1 MTIESVLDTKT
12 RVTFVEASPYS
23 YVTTPLELINK
34 IFEDPE
40 LDSIKLIANKL
51 MSSAVEP
58 DLLSKEITIGT
69 EAFNDCNACTS
80 RLLRETRFGITNNQQ
95 WSMFQ
100 NLLLNSYKPQE
111 MLLSLNKSGFIDDNI
126 DPWELLRI
134 LEKHNSK
141 ED

>member
-12 RVTFVEASPYS
+12 RVTFVEARPYS
-23 YVTTPLELINK
+23 YVTTPLGLINK

-40 LDSIKLIANKL
+40 LDYIKLISNKL
-51 MSSAVEP
+51 LSSAVEP
-58 DLLSKEITIGT
+58 DLLTKEITIGAA
-69 EAFNDCNACTS
+69 AFNDCNACTS
-80 RLLRETRFGITNNQQ
+80 RLLRETRFGITDNQQ
-95 WSMFQ
+95 WTIFQ

-111 MLLSLNKSGFIDDNI
+111 MLMQLNKSGFIDDNI

>member
-69 EAFNDCNACTS
+69 ETFNDCNACTS
-80 RLLRETRFGITNNQQ
+80 RLLRETRFGITDNKQ
-95 WSMFQ
+95 WTIFQ

-111 MLLSLNKSGFIDDNI
+111 MLMQLNKSGIIDDNI

>member
-1 MTIESVLDTKT
+1 MTVESVLDTKT
-12 RVTFVEASPYS
+12 RVTFVEAQPYS
-23 YVTTPLELINK
+23 YVTTPLGLINK

-51 MSSAVEP
+51 FSSAVDP
-58 DLLSKEITIGT
+58 DLLTKEITIGA
-69 EAFNDCNACTS
+69 EAFKDYNACTS
-80 RLLRETRFGITNNQQ
+80 RLLRETRFGVINIQQ
-95 WSMFQ
+95 WTIFQ
-100 NLLLNSYKPQE
+100 NLLLNSYKPQD
-111 MLLSLNKSGFIDDNI
+111 MLLLLNKSGFIDDNI

>member
-12 RVTFVEASPYS
+12 RVTFVEARPYS

-34 IFEDPE
+34 IFKDSE
-40 LDSIKLIANKL
+40 LDYLKPIANKL
-51 MSSAVEP
+51 LSSAVEP
-58 DLLSKEITIGT
+58 DLLTKEITIGA

-80 RLLRETRFGITNNQQ
+80 RLLRETRFGITDNQQ
-95 WSMFQ
+95 WTIFQ
-100 NLLLNSYKPQE
+100 NLLLNNYKPQE
-111 MLLSLNKSGFIDDNI
+111 MLVQLNKSGLIDDNI